1 MRVWTMVWALLMVVI
16 TGLAYL
22 ALWVHLP
29 FGVWTYVL
37 IGLLGCSVFA
47 IVLTKFTS
55 LSVPSWLAAAVVCS
69 VLSVFVWI
77 GMMRP
82 SHERNW
88 NSEVQH
94 IVDYSQDSTNP
105 NLITVHNVRNFHWR
119 SETDYDVDWQ
129 TRTYDLNQLETM
141 DLVLSIWG
149 NENIA
154 HTLVTFGFAD
164 GQRLAFSV
172 EIRKEVGESFSNIGG
187 FFRQFELSVIAADEK
202 DIIFTRS
209 NIRHESVYLY
219 PLTYDKQKMR
229 ALFMTY
235 LQKGHEL
242 NQQPEWYQTITS
254 NCTTVIYQL
263 VRMIDADAKM
273 LPFDYRVL
281 VSGRLPSYLIELG
294 VIRPK
299 YDPAEWKKIAH
310 INPKVAMYE
319 DANAITSE
327 QFSKKIREN
336 LPR

>member
-1 MRVWTMVWALLMVVI
+1 M
-16 TGLAYL
+16 
-22 ALWVHLP
+22 H
-29 FGVWTYVL
+29 
-37 IGLLGCSVFA
+37 
-47 IVLTKFTS
+47 S
-55 LSVPSWLAAAVVCS
+55 L
-69 VLSVFVWI
+69 
-77 GMMRP
+77 
-82 SHERNW
+82 
-88 NSEVQH
+88 
-94 IVDYSQDSTNP
+94 
-105 NLITVHNVRNFHWR
+105 RNFHWR

-141 DLVLSIWG
+141 DSVLSIWG

-154 HTLVTFGFAD
+154 QTLVTFGSAD

-187 FFRQFELSVIAADEK
+187 FFRQFEYSVIAADEK
-202 DIIFTRS
+202 GIIFTRS
-209 NIRHESVYLY
+209 NMRHESVYLH

-242 NQQPEWYQTITS
+242 NQQPKWCQTITS

-263 VRMIDADAKM
+263 VRMIDADAKI

-281 VSGRLPSYLIELG
+281 VSGRLPIYLIELG

-299 YDPAEWKKIAH
+299 YDPDQWKKIAH
-310 INPKVAMYE
+310 INSKVAMY
-319 DANAITSE
+319 DDGNAITIE

>member
-1 MRVWTMVWALLMVVI
+1 M
-16 TGLAYL
+16 
-22 ALWVHLP
+22 
-29 FGVWTYVL
+29 
-37 IGLLGCSVFA
+37 
-47 IVLTKFTS
+47 K
-55 LSVPSWLAAAVVCS
+55 
-69 VLSVFVWI
+69 
-77 GMMRP
+77 P

-88 NSEVQH
+88 NPEVQH

-105 NLITVHNVRNFHWR
+105 NLITVHNVRNFRWR

-209 NIRHESVYLY
+209 NMRHESVYLY

-229 ALFMTY
+229 ALFMIY
-235 LQKGHEL
+235 LQKGREL
-242 NQQPEWYQTITS
+242 NQQPEW
-254 NCTTVIYQL
+254 
-263 VRMIDADAKM
+263 
-273 LPFDYRVL
+273 
-281 VSGRLPSYLIELG
+281 
-294 VIRPK
+294 
-299 YDPAEWKKIAH
+299 
-310 INPKVAMYE
+310 
-319 DANAITSE
+319 
-327 QFSKKIREN
+327 
-336 LPR
+336 